1 MQKKWRKKGCVF
13 FIDFL
18 GGSFPNEKQ
27 HIALTLSGHMTVSR
41 WDWLIVVL
49 ENNTI
54 TDAQESLKGLV
65 TKWIWNRD
73 RDQLTD
79 VFSTNVNTAENS
91 DHDNYRIPIVTSHKD
106 QGGVADA
113 WDAYQWYS

>member
-1 MQKKWRKKGCVF
+1 MATSCVFKNEKSTGGRAIIHKYLFILEGSYYEQIFRANMQKKWRKKGCVF

-54 TDAQESLKGLV
+54 TDAQES
-65 TKWIWNRD
+65 
-73 RDQLTD
+73 
-79 VFSTNVNTAENS
+79 F
-91 DHDNYRIPIVTSHKD
+91 SHKMD
-106 QGGVADA
+106 LKQR
-113 WDAYQWYS
+113 